1 MNVMHSQPDDRLL
14 RVAWGVEAPPPR
26 GPRARFTVGDV
37 AAAASTLADAGG
49 LATVSLARVAGELGL
64 TTTALYRYVDSKD
77 SLVELMTDAAVG
89 PPPALDSADWIDGV
103 RAWAHE
109 LHGRYTRHPWIA
121 EVHVTG
127 LPRYPNRLAW
137 MEELLVLLDRGR
149 IADPMHVALL
159 LESLARAFSSIAPGE
174 TEASAPAP
182 WLVEAVAERYP
193 RLAQELDRDWGDVEP
208 ELARAVETVLRGAG
222 RVAERGAERGAEPS
236 VGGRR

>member
-1 MNVMHSQPDDRLL
+1 MHSQPDDRLL
-14 RVAWGVEAPPPR
+14 RVAWGLEPASPR
-26 GPRARFTVGDV
+26 GPRARFTVHEV
-37 AAAASTLADAGG
+37 ATAASALADAAG
-49 LATVSLARVAGELGL
+49 LASVSLARVAGELGL

-77 SLVELMTDAAVG
+77 SLVELMTDVAVG
-89 PPPALDSADWIDGV
+89 APPDVEATDWVDDV
-103 RAWAHE
+103 RTWVHE
-109 LHGRYTRHPWIA
+109 LHARYTRHPWIA

-137 MEELLVLLDRGR
+137 IETLLVVLDRGR

-174 TEASAPAP
+174 AEASAPAP
-182 WLVEAVAERYP
+182 WLAAAVGERYP

-208 ELARAVETVLRGAG
+208 ELARAVDTVLS
-222 RVAERGAERGAEPS
+222 GAERADHHERADEPS